1 MRLVEGETAPL
12 LKLEDSYGKTIDLA
26 QLVQQGR
33 YIVLWFYPKASSPGC
48 TAQAKRYADFY
59 DEFRRLGAEVFGV
72 SADPAA
78 AQCSFIDQV
87 ALKGAMIPD
96 RSGAVGRAF
105 GVGGWLGFGLLLG
118 MYNRDTILINP
129 EGKIEKIW
137 RNVNPFQD
145 AQIVLEYLKSKVGT
159 SQIQPEPNPT

>member
-1 MRLVEGETAPL
+1 MP
-12 LKLEDSYGKTIDLA
+12 I
-26 QLVQQGR
+26 
-33 YIVLWFYPKASSPGC
+33 F
-48 TAQAKRYADFY
+48 F
-59 DEFRRLGAEVFGV
+59 DEFKRLGAEVLGI

-78 AQCSFIDQV
+78 AQCSFIDQM
-87 ALKGAMIPD
+87 ALKGGMIPD
-96 RSGAVGRAF
+96 PSGVVGRAF
-105 GVGGWLGFGLLLG
+105 GVGGWLGFGLLFG

-159 SQIQPEPNPT
+159 TQIQPETNST

>member
-1 MRLVEGETAPL
+1 MRLIEGESAPL
-12 LKLEDSYGKTIDLA
+12 LKLVDSYGKTIDLA

-72 SADPAA
+72 SADPAS
-78 AQCSFIDQV
+78 AQCSFIDQM

-96 RSGAVGRAF
+96 RSGEVGRAF

-129 EGKIEKIW
+129 EGKVEKIW
-137 RNVNPFQD
+137 RNVNPFKD
-145 AQIVLEYLKSKVGT
+145 AQVVLDYLKSKVETTTGQ
-159 SQIQPEPNPT
+159 SQPAPT

>member
-1 MRLVEGETAPL
+1 MRLVEGESAPL

-48 TAQAKRYADFY
+48 TAQGKRYADFF
-59 DEFRRLGAEVFGV
+59 DEFKQNGAEVFGV

-78 AQCSFIDQV
+78 AQCSFIDQM
-87 ALKGAMIPD
+87 ALKGGMISDP
-96 RSGAVGRAF
+96 SGAVGRAF
-105 GVGGWLGFGLLLG
+105 GVGGWMGFGLLLG

-129 EGKIEKIW
+129 QGKIEKIW
-137 RNVNPFQD
+137 RNVNPFRD
-145 AQIVLEYLKSKVGT
+145 AQIVLEYLKSKMGAT
-159 SQIQPEPNPT
+159 QIQPEPNPT